1 MHECKNMDCHTQL
14 IYICILHFFQE
25 DACHESI
32 GDDECENTSVEDP
45 EEQQQVRSTKRP
57 TGSKEKKTSKR
68 QKETEDIILHKAID
82 LMEQSSSKP
91 ISRDVDDIFGEY
103 VANELKTIKDGHLK
117 RMVKFNIQSILFHSL
132 TQPSMPQM
140 SASQMPTS
148 HLMNTSQM
156 PTSHPMNAAQ
166 MTSMNASQMHGS
178 PVSPWNSS
186 PSSPLAPLPSLGQR
200 MLIGA
205 TYNLQLTVVVAQ
217 EHRVHLR
224 RIAMKPHD

>member
-1 MHECKNMDCHTQL
+1 M
-14 IYICILHFFQE
+14 
-25 DACHESI
+25 
-32 GDDECENTSVEDP
+32 
-45 EEQQQVRSTKRP
+45 
-57 TGSKEKKTSKR
+57 
-68 QKETEDIILHKAID
+68 
-82 LMEQSSSKP
+82 
-91 ISRDVDDIFGEY
+91 
-103 VANELKTIKDGHLK
+103 K

-132 TQPSMPQM
+132 AQPSMPQM

-148 HLMNTSQM
+148 HPMMSIPQMPNSHPMNALQM

-186 PSSPLAPLPSLGQR
+186 PSSPLGPLHSLVQR

-205 TYNLQLTVVVAQ
+205 TCNLQLTIVVAQ
-217 EHRVHLR
+217 EHQLFQHLR